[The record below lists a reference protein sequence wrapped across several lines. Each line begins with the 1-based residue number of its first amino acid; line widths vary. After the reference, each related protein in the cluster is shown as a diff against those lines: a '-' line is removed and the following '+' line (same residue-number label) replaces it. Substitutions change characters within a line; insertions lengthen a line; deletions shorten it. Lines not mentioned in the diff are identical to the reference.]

1 MNENFGFIDIILLA
15 FIAGL
20 IILRLRNSLG
30 KGAEDS
36 ALRAKNLQSVN
47 VDTLEKIDKD
57 VMPSTEA
64 NQFNETSFLKGA
76 QAAYEMIVN
85 AFANGD
91 KKTLKDLA
99 DPEIYKNFISVIDE
113 RQSKKIK
120 NDFTFIGIKK
130 AKIEEVKNQD
140 TLYSVKV
147 RFISE
152 IISSTKD
159 ETGKIIDG
167 NNNEIQTVNDVW
179 IFRKDLNSEDPTW
192 YLKEI
197 SQALDEKDSK
207 K

>member
-47 VDTLEKIDKD
+47 VDALEKINKN
-57 VMPSTEA
+57 VVSTNEA
-64 NQFNETSFLKGA
+64 NQFNETTFLKGA
-76 QAAYEMIVN
+76 QAAYEIIVN
-85 AFANGD
+85 AFANGE
-91 KKTLKDLA
+91 KKTLKDLV

-113 RQSKKIK
+113 RLSKKIK

-179 IFRKDLNSEDPTW
+179 IFKKDLNSEDPTW

-197 SQALDEKDSK
+197 SQALDEKDPK

>member
-36 ALRAKNLQSVN
+36 ALRAKSLQSVN

-57 VMPSTEA
+57 VIPSTEA

-99 DPEIYKNFISVIDE
+99 DPEIYKNFVSVIDE

-140 TLYSVKV
+140 TLYNVKV

-179 IFRKDLNSEDPTW
+179 IFRKDLKSEDPTW

>member
-47 VDTLEKIDKD
+47 ADSLEQVDKD
-57 VMPSTEA
+57 VVPSTQV

-76 QAAYEMIVN
+76 KAAYEMIVN

-91 KKTLKDLA
+91 KKTLKDLV

-113 RQSKKIK
+113 RLSKKIK

-167 NNNEIQTVNDVW
+167 NNSEIQTVNDVW
-179 IFRKDLNSEDPTW
+179 IFRKDLNSEDLTW

-197 SQALDEKDSK
+197 SQSLDEKDSK

>member
-47 VDTLEKIDKD
+47 VDVLEKINKNN
-57 VMPSTEA
+57 VSTAEA
-64 NQFNETSFLKGA
+64 NQFNETTFLKGA
-76 QAAYEMIVN
+76 QAAYEIIVN
-85 AFANGD
+85 AFANGE
-91 KKTLKDLA
+91 KKTLKDLV

-113 RQSKKIK
+113 RLSKKIK

-130 AKIEEVKNQD
+130 TKIEEVKNQD

-167 NNNEIQTVNDVW
+167 NNSEIQTVNDVW